1 MRNMEI
7 SLRIKEYIDKNFD
20 GNDSALAK
28 SLGMSPQT
36 LYQYTNGRSI
46 PGGKILTKLAGLGC
60 NINWLL
66 LGEEGVSKVR
76 EQSVEYST
84 EFSGLNARI
93 EKLEKEM
100 QELKAHNYDLLKE
113 NERLMLSEAKMRG
126 EVLQLNSISDKLEKN
141 AKIKG

>member
-1 MRNMEI
+1 MEI